1 MKNRILSLFVCFV
14 FVTSAF
20 AQSPVKETKAGH
32 CFKINLPEYMN
43 KTAGLNSAAAVQFKS
58 VVKDVYGFVIYDT
71 KEELTFLEMQYAS
84 PKDFYED
91 FIKDFLKDEDKRKVS
106 DVKYTTKGEIKYA
119 ESDASYYDKDAQAEI
134 YYLIGVVETKTAYYK
149 VLSWCTLE
157 NKDKFKADFQAIMY
171 SLRD

>member
-1 MKNRILSLFVCFV
+1 
-14 FVTSAF
+14 
-20 AQSPVKETKAGH
+20 
-32 CFKINLPEYMN
+32 MN